1 MKKLYLFIFYII
13 IFTNCSDAQ
22 SNENKISIETSK
34 KAAQHNDKLV
44 LFSSPIIEN
53 INSLNTQLLELTLKK
68 EHNLLIKSEIEDFLL
83 LKNDLKVKINLAI
96 DSISN
101 MDIFDQKMKLKEC
114 VFNRLLNYRNIIDND
129 YPELISILLID
140 TNVNNQMIIDNEIK
154 ILDLTLRIIE
164 TEKNSTKIQSN
175 FADKY
180 NFQLVNKGNTN
191 WELKEQQVKE
201 IKSQLLIK

>member
-1 MKKLYLFIFYII
+1 MKKLYLFIFYIL
-13 IFTNCSDAQ
+13 IFTNCSDPQ

-34 KAAQHNDKLV
+34 KAAEHNDKLV
-44 LFSSPIIEN
+44 SFSSPIIEN

-68 EHNLLIKSEIEDFLL
+68 ENNLLIKSEVNDFSL
-83 LKNDLKVKINLAI
+83 LKDNLKLKINLVL

-101 MDIFDQKMKLKEC
+101 MDVFDEKINFKEC
-114 VFNRLLNYRNIIDND
+114 FYNRLLNYRNILNND

-175 FADKY
+175 FANKY
-180 NFQLVNKGNTN
+180 NFQLLNKSNTN
-191 WELKEQQVKE
+191 WELKEQQVRDL
-201 IKSQLLIK
+201 KSQLLIK